1 MEKPNIKKV
10 LYNKERQF
18 WVFVASLLLRLKL
31 KVDKRLS
38 ILYNNLADLEID
50 KKDE

>member
-10 LYNKERQF
+10 LYNKEKRF

-31 KVDKRLS
+31 KVDNRLS
-38 ILYNNLADLEID
+38 ILYNNLAELETD